1 MAPTLWAEE
10 VRTMGE
16 LLVWLIK
23 LPFLLVALVLALV
36 FALVGAILSVLGVVL
51 TPVLGIGLLI
61 LPIGLVFLFIAG
73 LIGRLFSPRT
83 RVVVLR

>member
-1 MAPTLWAEE
+1 MAPTMWAEE

-23 LPFLLVALVLALV
+23 LPFLLVALVLAL
-36 FALVGAILSVLGVVL
+36 ALGLVGAVLSVLGVVL

-61 LPIGLVFLFIAG
+61 LPIGLVFLYVAG
-73 LIGRLFSPRT
+73 LVGRLFSPRP

>member
-1 MAPTLWAEE
+1 MPTVWAEE
-10 VRTMGE
+10 VCTMGE

-23 LPFLLVALVLALV
+23 LPFLLVALVLAL
-36 FALVGAILSVLGVVL
+36 ALGLVGALLSVLGVVL

-61 LPIGLVFLFIAG
+61 LPIGLVFLYVAG
-73 LIGRLFSPRT
+73 LVGRLFSPRP

>member
-1 MAPTLWAEE
+1 MWAEE
-10 VRTMGE
+10 VRAMGE

-36 FALVGAILSVLGVVL
+36 FALVGALLSVLGVVL

-61 LPIGLVFLFIAG
+61 LPFGLVFLFVAG
-73 LIGRLFSPRT
+73 LIGRLFSPCT
-83 RVVVLR
+83 RVVVRR

>member
-1 MAPTLWAEE
+1 MAPTMWAEE
-10 VRTMGE
+10 VRAVGK

-36 FALVGAILSVLGVVL
+36 LALVGAILSVLGVVL
-51 TPVLGIGLLI
+51 TPVFGVGLLI

-73 LIGRLFSPRT
+73 LVGRLFRPCT